1 MAEPTPSAEPLPRR
15 EAKGSP
21 GVWVAS
27 TYFAEGFPYSVVN
40 SLAEILFKEL
50 GASLQVIG
58 LTSLFHLPW
67 NLKFLW
73 GPFVDGYETKRRW
86 LIACEVAIVV
96 LLGLLALLSAGAEA
110 ALGLLAIG
118 FLLLGLLSATHD
130 IAIDGY
136 YLEALDPVAQSKWV
150 GFRAAAYRLAMVGV
164 GGPLLWLCAKI
175 GWVGGL
181 LLATAVMGGLLG
193 YHALLL
199 PDLEQRKRA
208 WTRLLAPLVGLRGLA
223 VVAVIAGLVA
233 LEQFWALGTAARY
246 ALADFADARPALAW
260 LSAKLGGGAW
270 IGIALLGLLVVG
282 LALLPLL
289 RKRLRA
295 RREAGA
301 LSDYAA
307 NFVSFL
313 DQPGIAAIL
322 GFVILF
328 RTGESFLQKMRWPFL
343 DDVIHLPLEH
353 FGLINGTIGV
363 IASFMAT
370 IIGGRLIA
378 RDGLRKWIWPF
389 VLAQNVLNLLYVGL
403 ALLPWQ
409 WFPVGVEADALP
421 ISLELVTV
429 GAVIIAEHF
438 GAGLGT
444 AVFMVYIM
452 RACDPGHKAGHMA
465 IVTAL
470 MSVSFTIAG
479 VGSGFIAAQIGF
491 ANYFAFTFAA
501 TVPAML
507 LIPFI
512 PYLDGRPAG
521 GRPLDQGSTR

>member
-1 MAEPTPSAEPLPRR
+1 MPEGPSKLR
-15 EAKGSP
+15 ETAAKP
-21 GVWVAS
+21 GVWVAT

-86 LIACEVAIVV
+86 LIACELAIVV
-96 LLGLLALLSAGAEA
+96 LIALLALLSVGGTA
-110 ALGLLAIG
+110 ALWLLAIG

-130 IAIDGY
+130 IAVDGY
-136 YLEALDPVAQSKWV
+136 YLEALDSIAQSKWV
-150 GFRAAAYRLAMVGV
+150 GFRAAAYRLAMVAV
-164 GGPLLWLCAKI
+164 GGPLVWLCASF
-175 GWVGGL
+175 GWLAGL
-181 LLATAVMGGLLG
+181 LVAAALMGALLG

-199 PDLEQRKRA
+199 PSVEARQHA
-208 WTRLLAPLVGLRGLA
+208 WTRLLALLVGPRGLVLLA
-223 VVAVIAGLVA
+223 ALLGLA
-233 LEQFWALGTAARY
+233 LLEHYWALGTALRY
-246 ALADFADARPALAW
+246 AAADVVDARPSLAW

-270 IGIALLGLLVVG
+270 IGFALLFALLLT

-289 RKRLRA
+289 RKRLQA
-295 RREAGA
+295 RRDSEG

-313 DQPGIAAIL
+313 EQPRVALIL
-322 GFVILF
+322 AFVILF

-353 FGLINGTIGV
+353 FATINGTIGV
-363 IASFMAT
+363 IASFTAT
-370 IIGGRLIA
+370 IVGGRLIA
-378 RDGLRKWIWPF
+378 RDGLRRWIWPF
-389 VLAQNVLNLLYVGL
+389 VLAQNLLNLLYVGL
-403 ALLPWQ
+403 ALLPWT
-409 WFPVGVEADALP
+409 WFPVGAESLP
-421 ISLELVTV
+421 ASLELTVVT
-429 GAVIIAEHF
+429 GAIVAEHF

-452 RACDPGHKAGHMA
+452 RTCDPAHKAGHMA
-465 IVTAL
+465 IVTAV

-479 VGSGFIAAQIGF
+479 VGSGFIAAQIGY
-491 ANYFAFTFAA
+491 AWYFAFTFAA
-501 TVPAML
+501 TIPAMA

-512 PYLDGRPAG
+512 PYLDGRG
-521 GRPLDQGSTR
+521 EQR